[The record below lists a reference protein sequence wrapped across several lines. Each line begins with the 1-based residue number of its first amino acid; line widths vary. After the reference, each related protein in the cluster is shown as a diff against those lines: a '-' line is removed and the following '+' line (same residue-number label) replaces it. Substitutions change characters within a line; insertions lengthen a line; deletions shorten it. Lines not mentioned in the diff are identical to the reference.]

1 MTATSAFYQ
10 ACAKQSLRDAEASIL
25 TNVRERHLHSAAAWQ
40 AMAERSAKIEES
52 RRQRQD
58 AAQPVTVSDH
68 G

>member
-10 ACAKQSLRDAEASIL
+10 ACAEQSLRDAEASIL
-25 TNVRERHLHSAAAWQ
+25 ANVRERHLHSAQAWR

-58 AAQPVTVSDH
+58 AAQSVSVSDH